1 MVEASLKYIR
11 EGDELEKKDLLLRL
25 RDLQWWRETKE
36 FDTDTICGEHLE
48 VPEDIVGYPVF

>member
-1 MVEASLKYIR
+1 MKHIR